1 MKDLKDG
8 IRSHVRIDFKGQ
20 VHKKFRGHQKGERCE
35 NEARI
40 LKALE
45 ERGCPYVPRLLE
57 HRPEE
62 HYIVTTNCGQPAP
75 EISRTK
81 SDALFADLERDYGLR
96 HDDPEPRNVTYCP
109 RLGRFCLIDFELAEI
124 LPQRGGIERENSGIW
139 KVTWCSLSEG
149 GTMRDSN
156 DDAYLA
162 LEVSPG
168 GARRFEAQGEA
179 LLEPSH
185 LVLAVSD
192 GMGGGSAGE
201 LASRLILAAVKR
213 KAGDLY
219 EALHCHGEEE
229 ASSALLRLM
238 HSAHEGLNSLA
249 AEESNLHGMGAT
261 LTLVWLSPGHL
272 HFAHL
277 GDSRLYLHRAEKTT
291 QLTADHTRAWGQWN
305 RGEINEFAY
314 RAHPRRSA
322 LYDALGGGHSGIHPQ
337 IESHPLQNDDRL
349 LLCTD
354 GLIDGLWER
363 GLATELARHGE
374 PTDLAH
380 RILTRA
386 RENSRD
392 DDATLIVTQIAQL

>member
-8 IRSHVRIDFKGQ
+8 IRSHVRIDFKGH
-20 VHKKFRGHQKGERCE
+20 VHKKFRGHQKSQRCE
-35 NEARI
+35 NEARV
-40 LKALE
+40 LKVLE
-45 ERGCPYVPRLLE
+45 KRGCPHVPRLLE
-57 HRPEE
+57 HLAEE
-62 HYIVTTNCGQPAP
+62 DYIVTTNCGQPAP

-81 SDALFADLERDYGLR
+81 SDALFADLAREYGVH

-109 RLGRFCLIDFELAEI
+109 RLGRFCLIDFELAEL
-124 LPQRGGIERENSGIW
+124 LPEPGGIEREHRGIW

-162 LEVSPG
+162 LEVGPG
-168 GARRFEAQGEA
+168 GARRFEAHGEA

-213 KAGDLY
+213 KAGELY
-219 EALHCHGEEE
+219 EALHGHGEKEG
-229 ASSALLRLM
+229 SSALLHLM
-238 HSAHEGLNSLA
+238 HNTHEGLNSLA
-249 AEESNLHGMGAT
+249 AQESNLHGMGAT

-277 GDSRLYLHRAEKTT
+277 GDSRLYLHREEKTA
-291 QLTADHTRAWGQWN
+291 QLTTDHTRAWGQWN

-314 RAHPRRSA
+314 RTHPRRSA
-322 LYDALGGGHSGIHPQ
+322 LYDALGGGHPNIYPQ
-337 IESHPLQNDDRL
+337 IESHPLQDDDRL

-354 GLIDGLWER
+354 GIIDGLWER
-363 GLATELARHGE
+363 GLATELAGHGE
-374 PTDLAH
+374 PADLAP

-386 RENSRD
+386 RKNSRD
-392 DDATLIVTQIAQL
+392 DDASLIVAQIAQL